1 MGNRSENVAA
11 QGRII
16 GNSRMRS
23 YLFTRA
29 CALAAGLLIITGA
42 GPAWALS
49 LEDLLEEVLAKHDEV
64 LGADAEVSAAKER
77 AREALGDW
85 FPEFETTATHGH
97 ETITNPHD
105 SDTGLPFSQ
114 VDVSLT
120 QLLWDF
126 GATNGAVEKARLEL
140 VESQLNLAKV
150 RDDIFVEAA
159 NAYVDLIRAYQ
170 VLTFSRQS
178 QENVRQ
184 QTGLEEAR
192 VETGSGLSTDVLQA
206 KQQLAGADA
215 RTIGS
220 EGTLI
225 SAQNRFK
232 AVFGTLPDVGELS
245 PVPLPLEALPP
256 TLDDSIQTALR
267 NNREIAIEKIKES
280 VSRTEVKTAYGENF
294 FPKLEGTVERK
305 WKNNVSGT
313 VDLKTETVAKV
324 ELNLPFNL
332 GFTAINTLRAAE
344 YDVVVQTRTVADT
357 IRRIEEEVR
366 NAWQELH
373 TAQKTARSLQ
383 TQADISAAFLELARE
398 ERKLGNRSLIDV
410 LSGETTLINAQSDAV
425 SAEADV
431 ILAAFK
437 LLNLTGK
444 LDRDLLKDV
453 NGASEIDMTN
463 PAAGRTQRQN
473 RRPAEAPAAPIGA
486 TSRPPATGSTLRPMT
501 NPSPSDENAVL
512 VAPMG
517 SGTEESGEPVDQP
530 TKGSD
535 SLLSS
540 VEQPVAQV
548 AEPSEPT
555 PAQKTGVS
563 ERVYDRYR
571 VFDAEVRSVL
581 ESRAREQEAAGA
593 PGAR

>member
-1 MGNRSENVAA
+1 M
-11 QGRII
+11 
-16 GNSRMRS
+16 
-23 YLFTRA
+23 
-29 CALAAGLLIITGA
+29 ITGA

-49 LEDLLEEVLAKHDEV
+49 LEDLLLEVLAKHDQV
-64 LGADAEVSAAKER
+64 LGADAEVSAAKEC

-85 FPEFETTATHGH
+85 FPELETTATQGH
-97 ETITNPHD
+97 EKITNPHD
-105 SDTGLPFSQ
+105 SDTGLAFSQ

-126 GATNGAVEKARLEL
+126 GATNGTVEKARLEL
-140 VESQLNLAKV
+140 AESQLNLAKV
-150 RDDIFVEAA
+150 RDDIFVEAT
-159 NAYVDLIRAYQ
+159 NAYVDLIRANQ
-170 VLTFSRQS
+170 VLNFSRQS
-178 QENVRQ
+178 QDNVRQ

-232 AVFGTLPDVGELS
+232 AVFGTLPDVEELS
-245 PVPLPLEALPP
+245 PVPLPLEALPA
-256 TLDDSIQTALR
+256 TLEDAIETALR
-267 NNREIAIEKIKES
+267 NNREIAIEKVNEA

-410 LSGETTLINAQSDAV
+410 LSGEATLINAQSDAI

-431 ILAAFK
+431 IIAAFE

-444 LDRDLLKDV
+444 LDRRLLKDI
-453 NGASEIDMTN
+453 NGASEIDFDN
-463 PAAGRTQRQN
+463 PAAGSTQRQN
-473 RRPAEAPAAPIGA
+473 RRPTEAPAAPIGA
-486 TSRPPATGSTLRPMT
+486 TSRPPATGSTARPMT
-501 NPSPSDENAVL
+501 NPSPSEEKAVL
-512 VAPMG
+512 VVPVG
-517 SGTEESGEPVDQP
+517 SGTEEPGAAVNKPIVAPAS
-530 TKGSD
+530 S
-535 SLLSS
+535 LSS
-540 VEQPVAQV
+540 PERPAAATVEP
-548 AEPSEPT
+548 PEPT
-555 PAQKTGVS
+555 PAQKAGVS

-581 ESRAREQEAAGA
+581 ESRAREQEASGVSA
-593 PGAR
+593 AR

>member
-1 MGNRSENVAA
+1 VGNRSENVAA

-16 GNSRMRS
+16 GTSRMRS
-23 YLFTRA
+23 SLFTRA

-49 LEDLLEEVLAKHDEV
+49 LEDLLSEVLAKHDQV
-64 LGADAEVSAAKER
+64 LGADAEVAAARER

-97 ETITNPHD
+97 ETIANPHG

-126 GATNGAVEKARLEL
+126 GATNGTVEKARLEL
-140 VESQLNLAKV
+140 AESQLNLAKV
-150 RDDIFVEAA
+150 RDDIFIEAT
-159 NAYVDLIRAYQ
+159 NAYVDLIRARQ
-170 VLTFSRQS
+170 VLSFSRQS
-178 QENVRQ
+178 QDNVRQ

-232 AVFGTLPDVGELS
+232 AVFGTLPKVEDLS
-245 PVPLPLEALPP
+245 PVPLPLGAFPA
-256 TLDDSIQTALR
+256 TLDDAIDTALR
-267 NNREIAIEKIKES
+267 NNREIAIEKVNEA

-294 FPKLEGTVERK
+294 FPKLEGVVERK

-332 GFTAINTLRAAE
+332 GFTAVNTLRAAE

-357 IRRIEEEVR
+357 IRRIKEEVR

-410 LSGETTLINAQSDAV
+410 LAGETTLINAQSDAV

-431 ILAAFK
+431 ILAAFN

-444 LDRDLLKDV
+444 LDQRLLKDV
-453 NGASEIDMTN
+453 NGASEIEN
-463 PAAGRTQRQN
+463 NHPAAGTTQRQN
-473 RRPAEAPAAPIGA
+473 KRPADVSAAPSGA
-486 TSRPPATGSTLRPMT
+486 AARPPATGSTVHPVT

-512 VAPMG
+512 VAPAG
-517 SGTEESGEPVDQP
+517 SGTKEPGAPVDQP
-530 TKGSD
+530 TEAPGPS
-535 SLLSS
+535 LSS
-540 VEQPVAQV
+540 SGQPTTRA
-548 AEPSEPT
+548 AEPPEPT
-555 PAQKTGVS
+555 QAQKAGVS

-571 VFDAEVRSVL
+571 QFDAGVRSVL
-581 ESRAREQEAAGA
+581 ESRAREQEAGGA
-593 PGAR
+593 TPSR